1 MNAAQ
6 AASGL
11 DSAGS
16 DDHRRQR
23 ALWRSRRGM
32 LELDLVLA
40 RFARLRY
47 QHLADADQRAYL
59 ELLRLDDWVIWDWLQ
74 RAWAAPSPCRDH
86 SAAGRNA
93 PAHLARIISL
103 VAAEAETR
111 GAETREEET
120 KEEETREE
128 KQYG

>member
-6 AASGL
+6 QGASGL
-11 DSAGS
+11 DSTGGE
-16 DDHRRQR
+16 HQR

-128 KQYG
+128 KQHG